1 MRRTLIGLVAAG
13 AVVVAG
19 GCSDAD
25 DDTAASDSGDS
36 GEFCDTFEQLV
47 ADASSED
54 SDPDAARET
63 LENLEPPSEIQEEW
77 NQYLPVVLR
86 AEDVDTSD
94 PEAVAQF
101 QAEQSEVASAGQAV
115 NQYLAEDC
123 GIESQTGG
131 AEGADTGGSGGP
143 AADPGADAGA
153 GGEGQAPTPG
163 AEAPGGEAP
172 ATGGGPGQ

>member
-25 DDTAASDSGDS
+25 DDSASSDSGGGS

-63 LENLEPPSEIQEEW
+63 LENLEPPSEIEAEW

-101 QAEQSEVASAGQAV
+101 QAEQSEAAPAGQAV

-123 GIESQTGG
+123 GIESETTG
-131 AEGADTGGSGGP
+131 AEGADTGGGTGGGGV
-143 AADPGADAGA
+143 DPGAGGG
-153 GGEGQAPTPG
+153 GGEPPAPG
-163 AEAPGGEAP
+163 AEVPGGEAP
-172 ATGGGPGQ
+172 APGGQPGQ